1 MNKLKINLTLIF
13 SLLFLS
19 CEDNNNIDGY
29 GSISLTL
36 NTQNNSIEQNDET
49 NFLND
54 NNNQDKNLSKSE
66 MSKAENFAYIAVYQ
80 GGSIVASET
89 VNLNG
94 ATSPVSVNF
103 SNIPVGSTT
112 VEISLLDNSSLASAR
127 YEANKTVSVQ
137 ANANSYI
144 SYASTD
150 WNIVNQSI
158 GFTTSFN
165 SSYELGDE
173 IYIGIINSHPKEY
186 VHFDLYKKNS
196 AGGYDFVEILAQ
208 GYDSDPSTPST
219 GFTWNTSTIA
229 SNGIYYITIVSG
241 DASEISNDFEITDS
255 DGSSIYNV
263 SIPTTQVDGYSTPF
277 LFPGW
282 DYSPINWNIT
292 GDFSEYTISLYHVD
306 GTKIYD
312 IETGA
317 SGSVQYYY
325 APLFEDWYN
334 YVFGNKSADSFVIRV
349 TGTKASNGA
358 TTYANSQV
366 FKLHPKTVAPCNSDC
381 SDGIPTVLTNVS
393 ANVNKSNRVLLVE
406 YVRANDNLIITSGN
420 TSSTGDMDIF
430 LYDSTDPFLSQYG
443 TPSNPDMSGT
453 NSGNSESITYSTGSE
468 ASQYIYILLHAYT
481 PYSDVNMT
489 FDW

>member
-19 CEDNNNIDGY
+19 CEDNNNMDGY

-36 NTQNNSIEQNDET
+36 NTQNNSIEHNDE
-49 NFLND
+49 NNPL
-54 NNNQDKNLSKSE
+54 NNNNNLDKNLSKSE
-66 MSKAENFAYIAVYQ
+66 LSKAENFAYIAVYQ
-80 GGSIVASET
+80 GGSIIASET
-89 VNLNG
+89 VNLSG
-94 ATSPVSVNF
+94 VTSPVSANF
-103 SNIPVGSTT
+103 SSIPVGSTT
-112 VEISLLDNSSLASAR
+112 VEISLLDNISLASAR

-137 ANANSYI
+137 ANSNSYV

-150 WNIVNQSI
+150 WNIVNQSV

-165 SSYELGDE
+165 NSYEIGDE
-173 IYIGIINSHPKEY
+173 IYIGITNSHPKEY
-186 VHFDLYKKNS
+186 VRFDLYKKNS
-196 AGGYDFVEILAQ
+196 AGSYNFETTLADGYDP
-208 GYDSDPSTPST
+208 DPSTSSS
-219 GFTWNTSTIA
+219 GFTWDTSTIG
-229 SNGIYYITIVSG
+229 SNGTYQIHVGSGNATAVS
-241 DASEISNDFEITDS
+241 SEFEFSDN

-263 SIPTTQVDGYSTPF
+263 TIPTTQVDGYSTPF

-366 FKLHPKTVAPCNSDC
+366 FKLHPKTVAPCNSNC

-406 YVRANDNLIITSGN
+406 YVKANDNLIITSGN

-430 LYDSTDPFLSQYG
+430 LYDASDPFLAQYG
-443 TPSNPDMSGT
+443 TPTGSNASGQ
-453 NSGNSESITYSTGSE
+453 NGGNSESITYSTGSE
-468 ASQYIYILLHAYT
+468 ASQFIYILLHAFT
-481 PYSDVNMT
+481 PYSGVNMT